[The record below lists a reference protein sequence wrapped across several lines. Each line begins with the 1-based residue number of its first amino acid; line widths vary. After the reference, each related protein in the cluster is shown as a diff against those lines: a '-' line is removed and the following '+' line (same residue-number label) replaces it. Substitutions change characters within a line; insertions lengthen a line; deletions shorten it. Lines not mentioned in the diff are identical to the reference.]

1 MAESRPF
8 QPRSLFDLAKKTVV
22 KQFRN
27 DFRALMNLEVPRTV
41 MDALMEEHGKYDCLS
56 AECVL
61 YTPLGGSHSYCD
73 LTCAITGLA
82 IEPYF
87 RMYFESL
94 RPNASIIHLIRYRMT
109 PNSYLLGTER
119 NLALEPEVLIHTE
132 HKYGYLDSNET
143 SLTNNIKD
151 AITRFQETFGLQ
163 VTGYEN
169 EETLKLMDTPRC
181 GNSDEGIAPFSVNP
195 LVKWNSTRVTWNMI
209 GSGIQYANIVER
221 AFSLYSKH
229 SALEFRRSY
238 SNPTIMVVISP
249 KKHVAYYLKS
259 TCSYDFDGPGGVL
272 GHAFL
277 PRPWLNQ
284 SDIHLD
290 FEEDW
295 DFTMNIPAPEKTSF
309 FTVMVHEIGHA
320 LGLQHS
326 SVLRSVMFPSYYQP
340 SGINNLYEFDLD
352 RDDQLAIQVLYG
364 PPVPSS
370 SSSTSTT

>member
-1 MAESRPF
+1 MEPEEEQQEIKEELFSPTVTSS
-8 QPRSLFDLAKKTVV
+8 PRVPAYLQDDEV
-22 KQFRN
+22 
-27 DFRALMNLEVPRTV
+27 LETS
-41 MDALMEEHGKYDCLS
+41 D
-56 AECVL
+56 
-61 YTPLGGSHSYCD
+61 TPL
-73 LTCAITGLA
+73 
-82 IEPYF
+82 
-87 RMYFESL
+87 
-94 RPNASIIHLIRYRMT
+94 
-109 PNSYLLGTER
+109 
-119 NLALEPEVLIHTE
+119 PE
-132 HKYGYLDSNET
+132 KYGYLNSNGT

-229 SALEFRRSY
+229 SALEIRRSY

-259 TCSYDFDGPGGVL
+259 ACSYDFDGPGGVL

-309 FTVMVHEIGHA
+309 FTVMVPRNRPCSRSSAFVCVTIRNV
-320 LGLQHS
+320 
-326 SVLRSVMFPSYYQP
+326 SVLLPAIGYQ
-340 SGINNLYEFDLD
+340 
-352 RDDQLAIQVLYG
+352 QLVRI
-364 PPVPSS
+364 
-370 SSSTSTT
+370 

>member
-1 MAESRPF
+1 
-8 QPRSLFDLAKKTVV
+8 
-22 KQFRN
+22 
-27 DFRALMNLEVPRTV
+27 
-41 MDALMEEHGKYDCLS
+41 
-56 AECVL
+56 
-61 YTPLGGSHSYCD
+61 
-73 LTCAITGLA
+73 
-82 IEPYF
+82 
-87 RMYFESL
+87 
-94 RPNASIIHLIRYRMT
+94 
-109 PNSYLLGTER
+109 
-119 NLALEPEVLIHTE
+119 
-132 HKYGYLDSNET
+132 
-143 SLTNNIKD
+143 
-151 AITRFQETFGLQ
+151 
-163 VTGYEN
+163 
-169 EETLKLMDTPRC
+169 MDTPRC

-209 GSGIQYANIVER
+209 GSAIQYANIVER

-326 SVLRSVMFPSYYQP
+326 SVCYDP
-340 SGINNLYEFDLD
+340 
-352 RDDQLAIQVLYG
+352 
-364 PPVPSS
+364 
-370 SSSTSTT
+370 

>member
-1 MAESRPF
+1 MTRAVQDWNAQAGKVTNLRDPTDMS
-8 QPRSLFDLAKKTVV
+8 DAVTV
-22 KQFRN
+22 N
-27 DFRALMNLEVPRTV
+27 
-41 MDALMEEHGKYDCLS
+41 
-56 AECVL
+56 
-61 YTPLGGSHSYCD
+61 
-73 LTCAITGLA
+73 
-82 IEPYF
+82 
-87 RMYFESL
+87 
-94 RPNASIIHLIRYRMT
+94 
-109 PNSYLLGTER
+109 YL
-119 NLALEPEVLIHTE
+119 
-132 HKYGYLDSNET
+132 KYGYLNSNGT

-151 AITRFQETFGLQ
+151 AVTRFQETFGLQ

-209 GSGIQYANIVER
+209 GSGSQYANIVER

-238 SNPTIMVVISP
+238 SNPTLMVVIYP

-277 PRPWLNQ
+277 LRPWLNQ

-295 DFTMNIPAPEKTSF
+295 DFTMNIPATGEDFVLYSDGPRNRPCSRSSAFVCVTIR
-309 FTVMVHEIGHA
+309 TVI
-320 LGLQHS
+320 Q
-326 SVLRSVMFPSYYQP
+326 
-340 SGINNLYEFDLD
+340 D
-352 RDDQLAIQVLYG
+352 RDRDHGGPINGYG
-364 PPVPSS
+364 PGAYEDP
-370 SSSTSTT
+370 

>member
-1 MAESRPF
+1 MTRAVQDWNAQTGKVTNLRDPTDMSDAVTVNYLVRVL
-8 QPRSLFDLAKKTVV
+8 SDVAYGMYKLLAPP
-22 KQFRN
+22 
-27 DFRALMNLEVPRTV
+27 L
-41 MDALMEEHGKYDCLS
+41 DAIHVTNKGEWIRFNIVD
-56 AECVL
+56 
-61 YTPLGGSHSYCD
+61 
-73 LTCAITGLA
+73 
-82 IEPYF
+82 PYF
-87 RMYFESL
+87 RD
-94 RPNASIIHLIRYRMT
+94 P
-109 PNSYLLGTER
+109 
-119 NLALEPEVLIHTE
+119 
-132 HKYGYLDSNET
+132 KYGYLNSNGT

-151 AITRFQETFGLQ
+151 AVTRFQDTFGLQ

-195 LVKWNSTRVTWNMI
+195 LVKWNSTQVTWNMI

-221 AFSLYSKH
+221 AFPLYSKH

-309 FTVMVHEIGHA
+309 FVVMVHEIGHA

-326 SVLRSVMFPSYYQP
+326 SVLRSVMFPSYYPP

-352 RDDQLAIQVLYG
+352 RDDQLASQALYG

-370 SSSTSTT
+370 SSTSTTSSTTTSTTTTTTTSTTTRPTTPTPTELDICTVIQDRDRDHGGPINGYGPGAYEDP

>member
-1 MAESRPF
+1 MRFS
-8 QPRSLFDLAKKTVV
+8 
-22 KQFRN
+22 
-27 DFRALMNLEVPRTV
+27 
-41 MDALMEEHGKYDCLS
+41 
-56 AECVL
+56 
-61 YTPLGGSHSYCD
+61 
-73 LTCAITGLA
+73 
-82 IEPYF
+82 
-87 RMYFESL
+87 
-94 RPNASIIHLIRYRMT
+94 
-109 PNSYLLGTER
+109 
-119 NLALEPEVLIHTE
+119 VLILCVSPLIAANKTLLYLE
-132 HKYGYLDSNET
+132 KYGYLNSNET

-352 RDDQLAIQVLYG
+352 RDDQLAIQFLRARHQV
-364 PPVPSS
+364 V
-370 SSSTSTT
+370 